1 MNKKTWIII
10 AIVIALLIGGG
21 IFFYVRNSSLIPN
34 ESNYKAGKTSA
45 NGTLNQREENN
56 NQKDENQDNS
66 SDVDAK
72 DETTQ
77 GITESEDN
85 SAPTTEEQIATFSTK
100 IYTKD
105 SARQN
110 NISITCNT
118 LNETIVKNG
127 STFSFCN
134 TVGASSTSKGYQKA
148 DIFDKNGNKKK
159 GLGGGNCQI
168 SSTLYNAVLSVPSL
182 VVTERHAHSN
192 YVPYIAKGK
201 DAAVAYGSYDLK
213 FRNDSGNDIKIL
225 ASTDGASVTTTLLAL
240 K

>member
-21 IFFYVRNSSLIPN
+21 IFFYVRNSSPIPN
-34 ESNYKAGKTSA
+34 KSSYEAGKTST
-45 NGTLNQREENN
+45 NSTSNQREVNN
-56 NQKDENQDNS
+56 KEKDENKESQENQEPQEAQNNS
-66 SDVDAK
+66 SDVNTN

-77 GITESEDN
+77 GITEPEN
-85 SAPTTEEQIATFSTK
+85 NPTPTTEEQIATFSTK

-118 LNETIVKNG
+118 LNGTIVKNG

-159 GLGGGNCQI
+159 GLGGRK
-168 SSTLYNAVLSVPSL
+168 LS
-182 VVTERHAHSN
+182 N
-192 YVPYIAKGK
+192 
-201 DAAVAYGSYDLK
+201 
-213 FRNDSGNDIKIL
+213 
-225 ASTDGASVTTTLLAL
+225 
-240 K
+240 